1 MATTVPIQTSRF
13 LPGVL
18 LAVEDASPVAPK
30 KAKAV
35 KESEPTPT
43 PTISKNGLL
52 PAKKKSTKPSK
63 KEKTEARKEE
73 DAAAA
78 APAEPA
84 AAPQQAPTDAKDEKD
99 GAKKERVIKP
109 LTPGCARPVMI
120 HRASKYFL
128 VNL

>member
-1 MATTVPIQTSRF
+1 MAAGDAVAGRD
-13 LPGVL
+13 PGGMRRTRHAMDSNIARRVAGAPLVL
-18 LAVEDASPVAPK
+18 VLSLGPAP
-30 KAKAV
+30 
-35 KESEPTPT
+35 
-43 PTISKNGLL
+43 
-52 PAKKKSTKPSK
+52 
-63 KEKTEARKEE
+63 
-73 DAAAA
+73 A
-78 APAEPA
+78 APARPA